1 MGLEA
6 SYRNISDGNLKKLKS
21 VYGIEDTCSVGV
33 EGKEQERD
41 IVLDIGKLWELLHFV
56 FTGEG
61 GNKATGVSPL
71 GMAVMGEFVVEG
83 SSEPLMYTTKSKMK
97 DIVSALEAFDMEAAL
112 EKLSLKACITADLY
126 PGIRS
131 QADLDGIKP
140 ELRTCFDA
148 MKAFYRKILEAD
160 TNVIITIS

>member
-6 SYRNISDGNLKKLKS
+6 VYRNISDGNLKKLKS
-21 VYGIEDTCSVGV
+21 VYGIDDTCPV
-33 EGKEQERD
+33 EIECREQEPD
-41 IVLDIGKLWELLHFV
+41 IVLDIGKTWELLHFV

-61 GNKATGVSPL
+61 RNKTTGASPL
-71 GMAVMGEFVVEG
+71 GIAVMGEVVVEG
-83 SSEPLMYTTKSKMK
+83 SSELLMYTTKSNIK
-97 DIVSALEAFDMEAAL
+97 DIVSALEAFDMEEAL
-112 EKLSLKACITADLY
+112 KKLNLEACITANLY

>member
-33 EGKEQERD
+33 ESKEQERD

-56 FTGEG
+56 FTGDG
-61 GNKATGVSPL
+61 GNKATGASPL
-71 GMAVMGEFVVEG
+71 GFAVMGEVVVEG
-83 SSEPLMYTTKSKMK
+83 SSELLMYTTKSKMK
-97 DIVSALEAFDMEAAL
+97 DIVSALEAFEIEEALKKLNL
-112 EKLSLKACITADLY
+112 EACITANLY

>member
-33 EGKEQERD
+33 ESKEQERD

-61 GNKATGVSPL
+61 RNKTTGASPL
-71 GMAVMGEFVVEG
+71 GMAVMGEVVVEG
-83 SSEPLMYTTKSKMK
+83 SSELLMYTTKSNIK
-97 DIVSALEAFDMEAAL
+97 DIVSALEAFDMEEAL
-112 EKLSLKACITADLY
+112 KKLNLEACITANLY

-131 QADLDGIKP
+131 QTDLGGIKP

>member
-21 VYGIEDTCSVGV
+21 VYGIEDTCPVGV
-33 EGKEQERD
+33 ESKEQEPD

-61 GNKATGVSPL
+61 GNKTTGAFPL
-71 GMAVMGEFVVEG
+71 GMAVMGEVVVEG
-83 SSEPLMYTTKSKMK
+83 SSELLMYTTKSKMK
-97 DIVSALEAFDMEAAL
+97 DIVSALEAFEIEEALKKLNL
-112 EKLSLKACITADLY
+112 EACITANLY

-131 QADLDGIKP
+131 QTDLGGIKP

-148 MKAFYRKILEAD
+148 MKATYRKILEAD
-160 TNVIITIS
+160 TNVIVTIS

>member
-21 VYGIEDTCSVGV
+21 VYGIEDTCPAEV
-33 EGKEQERD
+33 ESSEQGAG

-61 GNKATGVSPL
+61 RNKMTGASPL
-71 GMAVMGEFVVEG
+71 GMAVMGEVVVEG
-83 SSEPLMYTTKSKMK
+83 SSEPLMYTTRSKMK
-97 DIVSALEAFDMEAAL
+97 DIVSALEAFDMEEAL
-112 EKLSLKACITADLY
+112 KKLNLEACITANLY

-140 ELRTCFDA
+140 ELLTCFDA

>member
-1 MGLEA
+1 
-6 SYRNISDGNLKKLKS
+6 
-21 VYGIEDTCSVGV
+21 
-33 EGKEQERD
+33 
-41 IVLDIGKLWELLHFV
+41 
-56 FTGEG
+56 
-61 GNKATGVSPL
+61 
-71 GMAVMGEFVVEG
+71 MGEVVVEG
-83 SSEPLMYTTKSKMK
+83 SSEPLLYTTRSKMK
-97 DIVSALEAFDMEAAL
+97 DIVSALEAFDMEEAS
-112 EKLSLKACITADLY
+112 EKLNLEACIADDLY

>member
-21 VYGIEDTCSVGV
+21 VYGIEDTCPV
-33 EGKEQERD
+33 EIESREQEPD
-41 IVLDIGKLWELLHFV
+41 IVLDIGKTWELLHFV

-61 GNKATGVSPL
+61 RNKTTGASPL
-71 GMAVMGEFVVEG
+71 GIAVMGEVVVEG
-83 SSEPLMYTTKSKMK
+83 SSEPLMYTTRSKMK
-97 DIVSALEAFDMEAAL
+97 DIVSALEAFDMEEAS
-112 EKLSLKACITADLY
+112 EKLNLEACITANLY

-131 QADLDGIKP
+131 QTDLDGIKP

>member
-6 SYRNISDGNLKKLKS
+6 VYRNISDGNLKKLKS
-21 VYGIEDTCSVGV
+21 VYGIEDTCPV
-33 EGKEQERD
+33 EIESSEQEPD

-61 GNKATGVSPL
+61 RNKMTGASPL
-71 GMAVMGEFVVEG
+71 GMAVMGEVVVEG
-83 SSEPLMYTTKSKMK
+83 SSEPLMYTTRSKMK
-97 DIVSALEAFDMEAAL
+97 DIVSALEAFDMEEAL
-112 EKLSLKACITADLY
+112 KKLNLEACITANLY

-140 ELRTCFDA
+140 ELLTCFDA

>member
-6 SYRNISDGNLKKLKS
+6 SYRNISYGNLKKLKS
-21 VYGIEDTCSVGV
+21 VYGIEDTCPAGV
-33 EGKEQERD
+33 ESKEQEPD

-61 GNKATGVSPL
+61 GNKTTGASPL
-71 GMAVMGEFVVEG
+71 GFAVMGEVVVEG
-83 SSEPLMYTTKSKMK
+83 SSELLMYTTKSKMK
-97 DIVSALEAFDMEAAL
+97 DIVSALEAFEIEEALKKLNL
-112 EKLSLKACITADLY
+112 EACITANLY

-131 QADLDGIKP
+131 QTDLGGIKP

-160 TNVIITIS
+160 TNVIVTIS

>member
-21 VYGIEDTCSVGV
+21 VYGIEDTCPAEV
-33 EGKEQERD
+33 ESSEQEPD

-61 GNKATGVSPL
+61 RNKMTGASPL
-71 GMAVMGEFVVEG
+71 GMAVMGEVVVEG
-83 SSEPLMYTTKSKMK
+83 SSEPLMYTTRSKMK
-97 DIVSALEAFDMEAAL
+97 DIVSALEAFDMEEAL
-112 EKLSLKACITADLY
+112 KKLNLEACITANLY

-131 QADLDGIKP
+131 QTDLDGIKP
-140 ELRTCFDA
+140 ELRTCFEA

>member
-21 VYGIEDTCSVGV
+21 VYGIEDTCPV
-33 EGKEQERD
+33 EVESREQEPD

-71 GMAVMGEFVVEG
+71 GMAIMGEFVVEG

-131 QADLDGIKP
+131 QADLDGSKP

>member
-33 EGKEQERD
+33 ESKEQERD

-56 FTGEG
+56 FTGDG
-61 GNKATGVSPL
+61 GNKATGASPL
-71 GMAVMGEFVVEG
+71 GFAVMGEVVIEG

-97 DIVSALEAFDMEAAL
+97 DIVSALEAFEIEEALKKLNL
-112 EKLSLKACITADLY
+112 EACITANLY

-131 QADLDGIKP
+131 QTDLDGIKP

>member
-21 VYGIEDTCSVGV
+21 VYGIEDTCPV
-33 EGKEQERD
+33 EVESREQEPD

-61 GNKATGVSPL
+61 RNKTTGASPL
-71 GMAVMGEFVVEG
+71 GMAVMGEVVVEG
-83 SSEPLMYTTKSKMK
+83 SSEPLMYTTRSKMK
-97 DIVSALEAFDMEAAL
+97 DIVSALEAFDMEEAS
-112 EKLSLKACITADLY
+112 EKLNLEACSADDLY

-140 ELRTCFDA
+140 GLRTCFDA

>member
-21 VYGIEDTCSVGV
+21 VYGIEDTCPVGV
-33 EGKEQERD
+33 ESKEQERD

-61 GNKATGVSPL
+61 RNKTTGTSPL
-71 GMAVMGEFVVEG
+71 GMAVMGEVVVEG

-148 MKAFYRKILEAD
+148 MKVFYRKILEAD

>member
-6 SYRNISDGNLKKLKS
+6 VYRNISDENLKKLKS
-21 VYGIEDTCSVGV
+21 VYGIEDTCPAEV
-33 EGKEQERD
+33 ESSEQEPD
-41 IVLDIGKLWELLHFV
+41 ILLDIGKLWELLHFV
-56 FTGEG
+56 FTEEG
-61 GNKATGVSPL
+61 RNNTTGASPL
-71 GMAVMGEFVVEG
+71 GMAVMGEVVVEG

-97 DIVSALEAFDMEAAL
+97 DIVSVLEAFDMEDAL
-112 EKLSLKACITADLY
+112 KKLNLEACITANLY

-131 QADLDGIKP
+131 QTDLGGIKP

-160 TNVIITIS
+160 TNVIIAIS

>member
-33 EGKEQERD
+33 ESKEQERD

-61 GNKATGVSPL
+61 GNKTTGASPL
-71 GMAVMGEFVVEG
+71 GFAVMGEVVVEG

-97 DIVSALEAFDMEAAL
+97 DIVSALEAFDMEEAL
-112 EKLSLKACITADLY
+112 KKLNLEACITANLY

-131 QADLDGIKP
+131 QTDLDGIKP
-140 ELRTCFDA
+140 ELRTCFEA

>member
-33 EGKEQERD
+33 ECKEQERD

-61 GNKATGVSPL
+61 GNKTTGASPL
-71 GMAVMGEFVVEG
+71 GMAVMGEVVVEG
-83 SSEPLMYTTKSKMK
+83 SSEPLIYTTRSKMK
-97 DIVSALEAFDMEAAL
+97 DIVSALEAFDMEEAS
-112 EKLSLKACITADLY
+112 EKLNLEACIADDLY

-131 QADLDGIKP
+131 QTDLDGIKP

>member
-21 VYGIEDTCSVGV
+21 VYGIEDTCPAEV
-33 EGKEQERD
+33 ESSEQEPD
-41 IVLDIGKLWELLHFV
+41 IVLNIGKLWELLHFV

-61 GNKATGVSPL
+61 RNKTTGAFPL
-71 GMAVMGEFVVEG
+71 GMAVMGEVVVEG
-83 SSEPLMYTTKSKMK
+83 SSEPLIYTTRSKMK
-97 DIVSALEAFDMEAAL
+97 DIVSALEAFDMEEAS
-112 EKLSLKACITADLY
+112 EKLNLEACIADDLY

-131 QADLDGIKP
+131 QTDLDGIKP

>member
-6 SYRNISDGNLKKLKS
+6 VYRNISDGNLKKLKS
-21 VYGIEDTCSVGV
+21 VYGIEDTCPV
-33 EGKEQERD
+33 EVESREQEPD

-61 GNKATGVSPL
+61 GNKTTGASPL
-71 GMAVMGEFVVEG
+71 GMAIMGEFVVEG

-131 QADLDGIKP
+131 QADLDGSKP

>member
-6 SYRNISDGNLKKLKS
+6 VYRNISDENLKKLKS
-21 VYGIEDTCSVGV
+21 VYGIEDTCPAEV
-33 EGKEQERD
+33 ESSEQEPD
-41 IVLDIGKLWELLHFV
+41 IFLDIGKLWELLHFV

-61 GNKATGVSPL
+61 GNKTTGASPL
-71 GMAVMGEFVVEG
+71 GMAVMGEVVVEG

-97 DIVSALEAFDMEAAL
+97 DIVSVLEAFDMEDAL
-112 EKLSLKACITADLY
+112 KKLNLEACITANLY

-131 QADLDGIKP
+131 QTDLGGIKP

-160 TNVIITIS
+160 TNVIIAIS

>member
-33 EGKEQERD
+33 ESKEQERD

-61 GNKATGVSPL
+61 RNKTTGASPL
-71 GMAVMGEFVVEG
+71 GFAVMGEVVVEG
-83 SSEPLMYTTKSKMK
+83 SSELLMYTTKSNIK
-97 DIVSALEAFDMEAAL
+97 DIVSALEAFDMEEAL
-112 EKLSLKACITADLY
+112 KKLNMEACITANLY

-131 QADLDGIKP
+131 QTDLGGIKP
-140 ELRTCFDA
+140 ELRTCFEA

>member
-6 SYRNISDGNLKKLKS
+6 VYRNISDGNLKKLKS

-33 EGKEQERD
+33 ESKGQERD

-61 GNKATGVSPL
+61 RNKTTGASPL
-71 GMAVMGEFVVEG
+71 GMAVMGEVVVEG
-83 SSEPLMYTTKSKMK
+83 SSELLMYTTKSKMK
-97 DIVSALEAFDMEAAL
+97 DIVSALEAFDMEEAL
-112 EKLSLKACITADLY
+112 KKLNMEACITANLY

-131 QADLDGIKP
+131 QTDLGGIKP
-140 ELRTCFDA
+140 ELRTCFEA

>member
-33 EGKEQERD
+33 ESKEQERD

-61 GNKATGVSPL
+61 RNKTTGASPL
-71 GMAVMGEFVVEG
+71 GMAVMGEVVVEG
-83 SSEPLMYTTKSKMK
+83 SSELLMYTTKSKMK
-97 DIVSALEAFDMEAAL
+97 DIVSALEAFDMEEAS
-112 EKLSLKACITADLY
+112 EKLNLEACITANLY

-131 QADLDGIKP
+131 QTDLGGIKP
-140 ELRTCFDA
+140 ELRTCFEA

>member
-33 EGKEQERD
+33 ESKEQERD

-61 GNKATGVSPL
+61 RNKTTGASPL
-71 GMAVMGEFVVEG
+71 GMAVMGEVVVEG
-83 SSEPLMYTTKSKMK
+83 SSELLMYTTKSNIK
-97 DIVSALEAFDMEAAL
+97 DIVSALEAFDMEEAL
-112 EKLSLKACITADLY
+112 KKLNMEACITANLY

-131 QADLDGIKP
+131 QTDLGGIKP
-140 ELRTCFDA
+140 ELRTCFEA

>member
-21 VYGIEDTCSVGV
+21 VYGIEDTCPAQV
-33 EGKEQERD
+33 ESREQEPD
-41 IVLDIGKLWELLHFV
+41 IVLEIGKLWELLHFV

-61 GNKATGVSPL
+61 RNKTTGASPL
-71 GMAVMGEFVVEG
+71 GMAVMGEVVVEG
-83 SSEPLMYTTKSKMK
+83 SSELLMYTTKSNIK
-97 DIVSALEAFDMEAAL
+97 DIVSALEAFDMEEAL
-112 EKLSLKACITADLY
+112 KKLNLEACITANLY

-131 QADLDGIKP
+131 QTDLGGIKP
-140 ELRTCFDA
+140 ELRTCFEA

>member
-6 SYRNISDGNLKKLKS
+6 SYRNISYGNLKKLKS
-21 VYGIEDTCSVGV
+21 VYGIEDTCPAEV
-33 EGKEQERD
+33 ESSEQEPD
-41 IVLDIGKLWELLHFV
+41 IVLDIGKLWELLYFV

-61 GNKATGVSPL
+61 GNKTTGASPL
-71 GMAVMGEFVVEG
+71 GMAVMGEVVVEG

-97 DIVSALEAFDMEAAL
+97 DIVSVLEAFDMEDAL
-112 EKLSLKACITADLY
+112 KKLNLEACITANLY

-140 ELRTCFDA
+140 ELRTCFEA

>member
-33 EGKEQERD
+33 ERKEQERD

-56 FTGEG
+56 FTGEC

-97 DIVSALEAFDMEAAL
+97 DIVSTLEAFDMEETL
-112 EKLSLKACITADLY
+112 EKLSLEACIADNLY

-131 QADLDGIKP
+131 RADLDGIKP

-148 MKAFYRKILEAD
+148 MKVFYRKILEAD

>member
-6 SYRNISDGNLKKLKS
+6 SYRNISYGNLKKLKS
-21 VYGIEDTCSVGV
+21 VYGIEDTCPAEV
-33 EGKEQERD
+33 ESSEQDPD

-61 GNKATGVSPL
+61 RNKTTGTSPL
-71 GMAVMGEFVVEG
+71 GMAVMGEVVVEG
-83 SSEPLMYTTKSKMK
+83 SSELLMYTTKSNIK
-97 DIVSALEAFDMEAAL
+97 DIVSALEAFDMEEAL
-112 EKLSLKACITADLY
+112 KKLNLEACITANLY

-148 MKAFYRKILEAD
+148 D

>member
-6 SYRNISDGNLKKLKS
+6 VYRNISDGNLKKLKS
-21 VYGIEDTCSVGV
+21 VYGIEDTCPV
-33 EGKEQERD
+33 EVESREQEPD

-61 GNKATGVSPL
+61 RNKTTGASPL
-71 GMAVMGEFVVEG
+71 GMAVMGEVVVEG
-83 SSEPLMYTTKSKMK
+83 SSELLMYTTKSKMK
-97 DIVSALEAFDMEAAL
+97 DIVSALEAFDMEEAL
-112 EKLSLKACITADLY
+112 KKLNMEACITANLY

-131 QADLDGIKP
+131 QTDLGGIKP
-140 ELRTCFDA
+140 ELRTCFEA

>member
-1 MGLEA
+1 M
-6 SYRNISDGNLKKLKS
+6 KKLKS

-33 EGKEQERD
+33 ESKEQERD

-61 GNKATGVSPL
+61 RNKTTGASPL
-71 GMAVMGEFVVEG
+71 GMAVMGEVVVEG
-83 SSEPLMYTTKSKMK
+83 SSELLMYTTKSNIK
-97 DIVSALEAFDMEAAL
+97 DIVSALEAFDMEEAL
-112 EKLSLKACITADLY
+112 KKLNMEACITANLY

-131 QADLDGIKP
+131 QTDLGGIKP
-140 ELRTCFDA
+140 ELRTCFEA

>member
-6 SYRNISDGNLKKLKS
+6 VYRNISDGNLKKLKS
-21 VYGIEDTCSVGV
+21 VYGIEDTCPAEV
-33 EGKEQERD
+33 ESSEQEPD

-56 FTGEG
+56 FTGKG
-61 GNKATGVSPL
+61 RNKATGASPL
-71 GMAVMGEFVVEG
+71 GMAVMGEVVVEG
-83 SSEPLMYTTKSKMK
+83 SSEPLMYTTRSKMK
-97 DIVSALEAFDMEAAL
+97 DIVSALEAFDMEEAL
-112 EKLSLKACITADLY
+112 KKLNLEACITANLY

-131 QADLDGIKP
+131 QTDLGGIKP
-140 ELRTCFDA
+140 ELRTCFEA

>member
-21 VYGIEDTCSVGV
+21 VYGIEDTCPVGV
-33 EGKEQERD
+33 ESKEQERD

-61 GNKATGVSPL
+61 GNKTTGVSPL
-71 GMAVMGEFVVEG
+71 GMTVMGEVVVEG

-148 MKAFYRKILEAD
+148 MKVFYRKILEAD

>member
-6 SYRNISDGNLKKLKS
+6 SYRNISDGNLKKLRS
-21 VYGIEDTCSVGV
+21 VYGIEDTCPAEV
-33 EGKEQERD
+33 ESSEQEPD

-61 GNKATGVSPL
+61 GNKTTGASPL
-71 GMAVMGEFVVEG
+71 GMAVMGEVVVEG
-83 SSEPLMYTTKSKMK
+83 SSEPLIYTTRSKMK
-97 DIVSALEAFDMEAAL
+97 DIVSALEAFDMEEAS
-112 EKLSLKACITADLY
+112 EKLNLEACITANLY

-131 QADLDGIKP
+131 QTDLGGIKP
-140 ELRTCFDA
+140 ELRTCFEA

>member
-21 VYGIEDTCSVGV
+21 VYGIEDTCPVGV
-33 EGKEQERD
+33 ESKEQERD

-56 FTGEG
+56 FTGDG
-61 GNKATGVSPL
+61 GNKATGASPL
-71 GMAVMGEFVVEG
+71 GFAVMGEVVVEG

-97 DIVSALEAFDMEAAL
+97 DIVSALEAFDMEEAL
-112 EKLSLKACITADLY
+112 KKLNLEACITANLY

-131 QADLDGIKP
+131 QTDLDGIKP

>member
-33 EGKEQERD
+33 ESKEQERD

-71 GMAVMGEFVVEG
+71 GMAVMGEVVVEG
-83 SSEPLMYTTKSKMK
+83 SSELLMYTTKSNIK
-97 DIVSALEAFDMEAAL
+97 DIVSALEAFDMEEAL
-112 EKLSLKACITADLY
+112 KKLNLEACITANLY

-131 QADLDGIKP
+131 QTDLGGIKP
-140 ELRTCFDA
+140 ELRTCFEA
-148 MKAFYRKILEAD
+148 MKAFYRKILEAN

>member
-33 EGKEQERD
+33 ESKEQERD

-61 GNKATGVSPL
+61 GNKTTGAFPL
-71 GMAVMGEFVVEG
+71 GMAVMGEVVVEG
-83 SSEPLMYTTKSKMK
+83 SSELLMYTTKSNIK
-97 DIVSALEAFDMEAAL
+97 DIVSALEAFDMEEAL
-112 EKLSLKACITADLY
+112 KKLNLEACITANLY

-131 QADLDGIKP
+131 QTDLGGIKP
-140 ELRTCFDA
+140 ELRTCFEA

>member
-21 VYGIEDTCSVGV
+21 VYGIEDTCPV
-33 EGKEQERD
+33 EVESREQEPD

-61 GNKATGVSPL
+61 GNKTTGASPL
-71 GMAVMGEFVVEG
+71 GMAVMGEVVVEG

-131 QADLDGIKP
+131 QADLDGSKP

-148 MKAFYRKILEAD
+148 MKEFYRKILEAD

>member
-33 EGKEQERD
+33 ESKEQERD

-61 GNKATGVSPL
+61 GNKTTGAFPL
-71 GMAVMGEFVVEG
+71 GMAVMGEVVVEG
-83 SSEPLMYTTKSKMK
+83 SSELPMYTTKSKMK
-97 DIVSALEAFDMEAAL
+97 DIVSALEAFEIEEALKKLNL
-112 EKLSLKACITADLY
+112 EACITANLY

-131 QADLDGIKP
+131 QTDLDGIKP